1 MPWFGGRGW
10 ADCTVD
16 KADAAATERGGSGV
30 GHATCE
36 RGAQRKTEGAWMCGV
51 HGWWHGFERFERN
64 VMCVY
69 GTLRPYNCGQ

>member
-1 MPWFGGRGW
+1 MPWFGHGGRGW

-36 RGAQRKTEGAWMCGV
+36 RGAQRKTEGAWDV
-51 HGWWHGFERFERN
+51 RRALRAWWHGFENFERS
-64 VMCVY
+64 VS
-69 GTLRPYNCGQ
+69 TLYRN